1 MEEKLIQEYV
11 EYFRAVL
18 KDADKKDPA
27 TLEGIARLAE
37 GYQKL
42 RNC

>member
-18 KDADKKDPA
+18 KDADKKDSALRFTA
-27 TLEGIARLAE
+27 THETHSYIRSSL
-37 GYQKL
+37 
-42 RNC
+42 